1 MLATA
6 SEAIEA
12 ACLSLQSKHAA
23 CISVSPQFTAYRVQQ
38 QAAKMLNELCLS
50 VVRRM
55 TLAAMACLFMYHV
68 TGQAFYLRNSRY
80 CMDIAVARIA
90 AVIFQWAYDTMPRM
104 PRWAIC
110 RLHIC

>member
-12 ACLSLQSKHAA
+12 ACLSLQSEHAA

-38 QAAKMLNELCLS
+38 QAAKMLNELCVS
-50 VVRRM
+50 IVRGM

-68 TGQAFYLRNSRY
+68 TEQAFYLRNSRY
-80 CMDIAVARIA
+80 CMEIAAACIA
-90 AVIFQWAYDTMPRM
+90 AVIFQWANDTMPRM

-110 RLHIC
+110 CLQFC